1 MLRLMTV
8 PVGTHQNLNI
18 VTLALI
24 EAIRTQHSVSY
35 AKPIADKQ
43 SDQAQDY
50 ALSHG
55 AIDHHTSLSAEQ
67 AITLVAAQS
76 QDELLETLYGNLSS
90 GEADIL
96 ILEGVSQPQLMPQN
110 IPIANTLHAG
120 CILAID
126 VKTRSA
132 IEIATALNLAL
143 AEYKQ
148 QPAQVVAFVLSNV
161 AHEAKAFEAEVQ
173 ALLASPLPCLA
184 TYQSHTNQ
192 LDDAV
197 PQLAQTLN
205 AALLTQLLTQPH
217 SKRLSPPAF
226 RHHLMTLA
234 QKAQKRVVLPE
245 GDEPRTIQAALICH
259 EKNIAQCVLLAEPS
273 EVAKQAQNLG
283 LTLPKGLEIIAP
295 ASLIEHYVGPMVER
309 RKSKG
314 LTPEDARQQLQDTVV
329 LGTMML
335 AEGDV
340 DGLVSGAVHTT
351 ASTVRPALQL
361 IKTAPNASLVSSVFF
376 MLMPEQVLVFGDCA
390 INPNPTPEQL
400 ADIAIQSAESAL
412 AFGLDAKVALI
423 SYSTGA
429 SGMGADVEAVQ
440 AATLL
445 AQQKAPSLAIDGP
458 LQFDAASVPSV
469 GKQKAPNS
477 LVAGEA
483 TVFIFPDLNT
493 GNTTYKAVQR
503 SANVISVGPML
514 QGLNKP
520 VNDLSR
526 GALVEDIVYT
536 IALTAIQAMQK
547 TA

>member
-18 VTLALI
+18 LTLALI
-24 EAIRTQHSVSY
+24 DAIRAQHTVSY

-43 SDQAQDY
+43 SEQAQDY

-55 AIDHHTSLSAEQ
+55 AIDAHTSLSAEAAVALVCHQ
-67 AITLVAAQS
+67 A
-76 QDELLETLYGNLSS
+76 QDELLETIYGYLSN
-90 GEADIL
+90 GEADVL
-96 ILEGVSQPQLMPQN
+96 VLEGISQPQLMAQSV
-110 IPIANTLHAG
+110 PIANTLHAG

-132 IEIATALNLAL
+132 AEVATALNLAL
-143 AEYKQ
+143 AEYSQ
-148 QPAQVVAFVLSNV
+148 QPAQVVAFALSNV
-161 AHEAKAFEAEVQ
+161 AHEATAFEAEVTS
-173 ALLASPLPCLA
+173 LLAKPLPCLA
-184 TYQSHTNQ
+184 TYQSQTNQ
-192 LDDAV
+192 LDEAV
-197 PQLAQTLN
+197 PALAQ
-205 AALLTQLLTQPH
+205 ALSPSVLKQLLTQPRTG
-217 SKRLSPPAF
+217 RLSPPAF

-234 QKAQKRVVLPE
+234 QRGQKRVVLPE

-259 EKNIAQCVLLAEPS
+259 QKNIAQCVLLADPAA
-273 EVAKQAQNLG
+273 VALQAQKLG
-283 LTLPKGLEIIAP
+283 LTLPPELSIIHP
-295 ASLIEHYVGPMVER
+295 DTLIEQYVGPMVER

-314 LTPEDARQQLQDTVV
+314 LSPEDARQQLQDTVV

-429 SGMGADVEAVQ
+429 SGAGADVEAVAQ
-440 AATLL
+440 ATAL
-445 AQQKAPSLAIDGP
+445 AQQKAPHLAIDGP

-469 GKQKAPNS
+469 GKQKAPKS
-477 LVAGEA
+477 KVAGEA
-483 TVFIFPDLNT
+483 TVFVFPDLNT

-503 SANVISVGPML
+503 SANVICVGPML

-526 GALVEDIVYT
+526 GALVDDIVYT
-536 IALTAIQAMQK
+536 IALTAIQATQLK
-547 TA
+547 A

>member
-1 MLRLMTV
+1 MRRLMTV

-24 EAIRTQHSVSY
+24 EAIRPQHRVSY

-43 SDQAQDY
+43 SELAEAYALEHGAVDKHASMSAEDAIALVCAQAQN
-50 ALSHG
+50 
-55 AIDHHTSLSAEQ
+55 
-67 AITLVAAQS
+67 
-76 QDELLETLYGNLSS
+76 ELLALIYGHVGGGKAEVLV
-90 GEADIL
+90 
-96 ILEGVSQPQLMPQN
+96 LEGISQPQLMAQT

-132 IEIATALNLAL
+132 TDVATALNLAL
-143 AEYKQ
+143 ADYRQ
-148 QPAQVVAFVLSNV
+148 QPAKVVAFVLSNV
-161 AHEAKAFEAEVQ
+161 AHEAHAFEAEVK
-173 ALLASPLPCLA
+173 ALLAQPLPCLA

-192 LDDAV
+192 LAEAV
-197 PQLAQTLN
+197 PQLAQSLN
-205 AALLTQLLTQPH
+205 ADVLAQLVANPGPV
-217 SKRLSPPAF
+217 RLSPPAF

-234 QKAQKRVVLPE
+234 QKASKRVVLPE
-245 GDEPRTIQAALICH
+245 GDEPRTLQAAIICH
-259 EKNIAQCVLLAEPS
+259 EKRIAQCVLLADPAV
-273 EVAKQAQNLG
+273 VAQTARDLG
-283 LTLPKGLEIIAP
+283 LSLPSGLEIINP
-295 ASLIEHYVGPMVER
+295 ASLIERYVAPMVAR

-314 LTPEDARQQLQDTVV
+314 LTPEQARQQLQDTVV

-400 ADIAIQSAESAL
+400 ADIAIQSAESAI
-412 AFGLDAKVALI
+412 AFGLEAKVALI
-423 SYSTGA
+423 SYATGD
-429 SGMGADVEAVQ
+429 SGSGADVEAVV
-440 AATLL
+440 AATAL
-445 AQQKAPSLAIDGP
+445 AQQKAPQLAIDGP

-469 GKQKAPNS
+469 GKLKAPNS
-477 LVAGEA
+477 QVAGDA
-483 TVFIFPDLNT
+483 TVFVFPDLNT

-503 SANVISVGPML
+503 SANIISVGPML

-526 GALVEDIVYT
+526 GALVDDIVYT
-536 IALTAIQAMQK
+536 IALTAIQATQM
-547 TA
+547 

>member
-1 MLRLMTV
+1 MTV
-8 PVGTHQNLNI
+8 PVGTHQNLNV

-24 EAIRTQHSVSY
+24 EAIRPHHRVSY

-43 SDQAQDY
+43 SELALDY

-55 AIDHHTSLSAEQ
+55 AIDQHPSLSAEAAIALVCAQ
-67 AITLVAAQS
+67 A
-76 QDELLETLYGNLSS
+76 QDELLETIYGHLSN
-90 GEADIL
+90 GEAEVL
-96 ILEGVSQPQLMPQN
+96 VLEGISQPQLMAQS

-120 CILAID
+120 CVLAID

-132 IEIATALNLAL
+132 AEVATALNLAI
-143 AEYKQ
+143 AEYTQ
-148 QPAQVVAFVLSNV
+148 QPAKVVAFVLSNV
-161 AHEAKAFEAEVQ
+161 AHEAVVFEAEVQ
-173 ALLASPLPCLA
+173 ALLTTSLPCLA

-197 PQLAQTLN
+197 PQLAQALN
-205 AALLTQLLTQPH
+205 PDVLASLLAKPRTP
-217 SKRLSPPAF
+217 RLSPPAF

-234 QKAQKRVVLPE
+234 QKAHKRVVLPE
-245 GDEPRTIQAALICH
+245 GDEPRTIQAAVICH
-259 EKNIAQCVLLAEPS
+259 EKNIAHCVLLADPKA
-273 EVAKQAQNLG
+273 VATQAQSLG
-283 LTLPKGLEIIAP
+283 LTLPESLEIIDP
-295 ASLIEHYVGPMVER
+295 ASLIEQYVAPMVER

-314 LTPEDARQQLQDTVV
+314 LTPAEAREQLQDSVV

-390 INPNPTPEQL
+390 INPNPSPAQL

-412 AFGLDAKVALI
+412 AFGLEAKVALI

-429 SGMGADVEAVQ
+429 SGAGADVEAVV
-440 AATLL
+440 AATAL
-445 AQQKAPSLAIDGP
+445 AQKKAPQLAIDGP
-458 LQFDAASVPSV
+458 LQFDAACVPSV

-477 LVAGEA
+477 PVAGEA
-483 TVFIFPDLNT
+483 TVFVFPDLNT

-526 GALVEDIVYT
+526 GALVDDIVYT
-536 IALTAIQAMQK
+536 IALTAIQAMQL
-547 TA
+547 ANA